1 MGLEVRDRRVTLR
14 CALCGRENPPIV
26 RATFCTYCGG
36 PLEVIIDTSEISR
49 SGFLD
54 VRSMWRYRRALPMG
68 DQIEPI
74 TLGEGMTPLIRLKT
88 IEKILAVRRLYAK
101 VEGVNPTGS
110 FKDRGMSLAVSLATH
125 YGFREF
131 IVASTGNTA
140 ASAAA
145 YGARAGA
152 RVTVVLPK
160 GYVADGKL
168 FQSMLHGARTI
179 YVEGSF
185 DEALS
190 NVFEEITGNSR
201 LYPLNSINPWRL
213 EGQKTA
219 AYEIAEELGD
229 LDLVV
234 LPVGNGGNIYALYKG
249 FKESFEI
256 GLVHRLPK
264 IVGVQARGASPIARG
279 WLSGGRGVEYFERP
293 ETVATAIRIGRPA
306 NWAKSYKAVRE
317 TRGFFVAVDD
327 EDIVAAQNLLA
338 RLEGIGC
345 EPASA
350 ASLAGLIKMVNE
362 GLVDPD
368 SSVSIVLTGHAL
380 KDPSMRF

>member
-1 MGLEVRDRRVTLR
+1 MDRRVTLR
-14 CALCGRENPPIV
+14 CLLCNRENAPSV
-26 RATFCTYCGG
+26 RAVSCSYCGG
-36 PLEVIIDTSEISR
+36 PLEVVVDTSEISR
-49 SGFLD
+49 SEFLG
-54 VRSMWRYRRALPMG
+54 VRSMWRYRRILPMG
-68 DQIEPI
+68 EHLEPI
-74 TLGEGMTPLIRLKT
+74 TMGEGMTPLIRLRT
-88 IEKILAVRRLYAK
+88 IERILGVRGLYAK
-101 VEGVNPTGS
+101 LEGMNPTGS
-110 FKDRGMSLAVSLATH
+110 FKDRGMSFAVSLATH
-125 YGFREF
+125 YGFKDF

-152 RVTVVLPK
+152 RVTVVLPR
-160 GYVADGKL
+160 GYVANGKL
-168 FQSMLHGARTI
+168 FQSMLHGARI
-179 YVEGSF
+179 VYVDGSF
-185 DEALS
+185 DEAMT
-190 NVFEEITGNSR
+190 NVFEEISGRKS

-229 LDLVV
+229 VDLVV

-249 FKESFEI
+249 FKESLEI
-256 GLVHRLPK
+256 GLVHRLPR
-264 IVGVQARGASPIARG
+264 IVGVQAKGASPIARG
-279 WLSGGRGVEYFERP
+279 WLAGGKSIEYFEKP
-293 ETVATAIRIGRPA
+293 ETIATAIRIGKPA
-306 NWAKSYKAVRE
+306 NWTKSYKAVRE
-317 TRGFFVAVDD
+317 SGGFFVIVDD
-327 EDIVAAQNLLA
+327 EEILAAQNLLA

-350 ASLAGLIKMVNE
+350 ASLAGLIKMVDE

>member
-1 MGLEVRDRRVTLR
+1 MGLEVRDRRVALR
-14 CALCGRENPPIV
+14 CASCGRENPPSV
-26 RATFCTYCGG
+26 RATLCTYCKG

-49 SGFLD
+49 AGFLN
-54 VRSMWRYRRALPMG
+54 VRSMWRYRGALPMG

-88 IEKILAVRRLYAK
+88 IEKIIGVKGLYAK
-101 VEGVNPTGS
+101 VEGMNPTGS

-145 YGARAGA
+145 YGAKAGA
-152 RVTVVLPK
+152 RVTVFLPR

-168 FQSMLHGARTI
+168 FQSILHGARTV

-185 DEALS
+185 DEALL
-190 NVFEEITGNSR
+190 NVFEEISGKSS

-219 AYEIAEELGD
+219 AYELAEELGD

-249 FKESFEI
+249 FKESLEV
-256 GLVHRLPK
+256 GLIHRLPR
-264 IVGVQARGASPIARG
+264 IVGVQARGASPIARS
-279 WLSGGRGVEYFERP
+279 WLNGGKDIDHFERP
-293 ETVATAIRIGRPA
+293 ETIATAIRIGKPA
-306 NWAKSYKAVRE
+306 NWVKSYKAVRE
-317 TRGFFVAVDD
+317 TRGFFVVVDD
-327 EDIVAAQNLLA
+327 DEILAAQNLLA

-350 ASLAGLIKMVNE
+350 ASLAGLLKMVDE

-368 SSVSIVLTGHAL
+368 SRVSIVLTGHAL
-380 KDPSMRF
+380 KDPSIRS